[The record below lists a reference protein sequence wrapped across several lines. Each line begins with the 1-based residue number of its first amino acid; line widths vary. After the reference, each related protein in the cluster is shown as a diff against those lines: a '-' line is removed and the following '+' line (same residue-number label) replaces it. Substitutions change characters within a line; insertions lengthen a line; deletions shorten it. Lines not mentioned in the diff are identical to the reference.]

1 MSQSKFALPRNG
13 FTFKRFFVA
22 HDRCAMKVGTDGILL
37 GAWAPIA
44 GVKHVLDIGAGSGLL
59 ALMLAQRTGDDVH
72 VEAVEL
78 DEEAAAQAREN
89 ALASPWASRIEVW
102 QADIHQ
108 WQPSQTRRYELI
120 ISNPPFFAEGVPCAT
135 SQREQARYTTTL
147 DHASLLTCA
156 AEHITEEGFFCVVLP
171 VDIGNAFI
179 ERARAMGWHL
189 RLRTDVAETELRPPH
204 RVLLAFS
211 PTALLRSALGM
222 AIVMMLMG
230 MAQNIWQFL
239 LLRAL
244 LGLLGGFIPNANAL
258 IATQIPRHKSGWAL
272 GTLSTGAVSGALLGP
287 LAGGFLADHWG
298 LRTVFFMTAAVLFIC
313 FLFTLFLIRENF
325 VPIARKEML
334 SAREVFSSLQN
345 PKLVLSLFVTSLII
359 QVATGSIAPILTL
372 YVRDLAGNVSNIAFI
387 SGMIASVPGIAA
399 LMSAP
404 RLGKLGD
411 RIGPEKILIVALII
425 SVLLLIPMSFVQTP
439 LQLGILRFLL
449 GAADGA
455 LLPAVQTLLV
465 YNSTSQ
471 ISGRIFSYNQ
481 SFRDIGNVT
490 GPLIGAS
497 VSANYG
503 FRAVFLV
510 TAGVVLFNAIYS
522 TLSLRRPAADTSHS
536 VN

>member
-1 MSQSKFALPRNG
+1 MPSADTPINWKRNLTVTWLGCFLTGAAFSLVMPFLPLYVEQLGVTGHSALN
-13 FTFKRFFVA
+13 
-22 HDRCAMKVGTDGILL
+22 M
-37 GAWAPIA
+37 W
-44 GVKHVLDIGAGSGLL
+44 SGLVFSITFL
-59 ALMLAQRTGDDVH
+59 FS
-72 VEAVEL
+72 AV
-78 DEEAAAQAREN
+78 
-89 ALASPWASRIEVW
+89 ASPFWGGL
-102 QADIHQ
+102 ADRKGRKI
-108 WQPSQTRRYELI
+108 
-120 ISNPPFFAEGVPCAT
+120 
-135 SQREQARYTTTL
+135 
-147 DHASLLTCA
+147 
-156 AEHITEEGFFCVVLP
+156 
-171 VDIGNAFI
+171 
-179 ERARAMGWHL
+179 M
-189 RLRTDVAETELRPPH
+189 
-204 RVLLAFS
+204 
-211 PTALLRSALGM
+211 LLRSALGM
-222 AIVMMLMG
+222 AIVMLLMG
-230 MAQNIWQFL
+230 LAQNIWQFL
-239 LLRAL
+239 ILRAL

-287 LAGGFLADHWG
+287 LADHWG
-298 LRTVFFMTAAVLFIC
+298 LRPVFFMTAGVLFIC

-325 VPIARKEML
+325 VAVSKKEML
-334 SAREVFSSLQN
+334 SAKDVFTSLKN

-372 YVRDLAGNVSNIAFI
+372 YVRDLAGNVGNIAFI

-399 LMSAP
+399 LLSAP

-411 RIGPEKILIVALII
+411 RIGPEKILIVALVI

-510 TAGVVLFNAIYS
+510 TAGVVLFNAVYS
-522 TLSLRRPAADTSHS
+522 TLTLGRSRATDNPGSGTHS